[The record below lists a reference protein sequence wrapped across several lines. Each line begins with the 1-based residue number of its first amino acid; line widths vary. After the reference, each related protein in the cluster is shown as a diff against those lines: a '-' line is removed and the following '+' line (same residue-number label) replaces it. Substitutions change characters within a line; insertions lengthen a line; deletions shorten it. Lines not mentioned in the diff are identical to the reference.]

1 MTKSSIR
8 PSSDGK
14 IYIEKGGVSPVASG
28 TTPVPP
34 KGGSGVPAAPSVP
47 ASTGGGT
54 AGAAGSGGDK
64 K

>member
-1 MTKSSIR
+1 MNKSSIG
-8 PSSDGK
+8 PSGGGK

-34 KGGSGVPAAPSVP
+34 KGGSGVPAAPPVP
-47 ASTGGGT
+47 APTGGGGT
-54 AGAAGSGGDK
+54 GTGSGGDK